1 MTTDETELRRLQAEL
16 AEERALAAD
25 ATEYR
30 VLLPE
35 GGGQELRVSRQT
47 AAFGTGWAVCAP
59 RRGGGVAW
67 TREGWQESISALSVD
82 RLFCWPDARTA
93 IEEAR
98 RELAPDGS
106 APSASGDVA
115 PVTAP
120 GTPTFFEAE
129 VVYDSQDGYTAPEDS
144 LRFDCKHVT
153 RTPEGQLIAFGFVR
167 VGAKDRWTPTGFGTD
182 DWTGKPWRAVARS
195 R

>member
-1 MTTDETELRRLQAEL
+1 MTTDETELRRLRAEL

-30 VLLPE
+30 VLLPD
-35 GGGQELRVSRQT
+35 GGGTELRVSRQT
-47 AAFGTGWAVCAP
+47 ALFGNGWAVCVP

-67 TREGWQESISALSVD
+67 TREGWQESISALGVD

-98 RELAPDGS
+98 RELVPADA
-106 APSASGDVA
+106 APSPVGSGEEGPA
-115 PVTAP
+115 PE
-120 GTPTFFEAE
+120 FFEPD
-129 VVYDSQDGYTAPEDS
+129 VTYDSQDGYTAPEDTW
-144 LRFDCKHVT
+144 RFDCRHVT
-153 RTPEGQLIAFGFVR
+153 RTPEGERIAFGFVR
-167 VGAKDRWTPTGFGTD
+167 VGRADRWTPTGLGTE
-182 DWTGKPWRAVARS
+182 DWTGKPWRAGAAR

>member
-1 MTTDETELRRLQAEL
+1 MTTDETELRRLRAEL

-30 VLLPE
+30 VLLPD
-35 GGGQELRVSRQT
+35 GGGAELRVSRQSG
-47 AAFGTGWAVCAP
+47 AFGSGWAVAVP

-98 RELAPDGS
+98 RELVPA
-106 APSASGDVA
+106 APSPGDVGEAA
-115 PVTAP
+115 PAP
-120 GTPTFFEAE
+120 EFFEPD
-129 VVYDSQDGYTAPEDS
+129 VTYDSQDGYTAPEDS
-144 LRFDCKHVT
+144 WRFDCRHVT
-153 RTPEGQLIAFGFVR
+153 RTPEGHPIAFGFVR
-167 VGAKDRWTPTGFGTD
+167 VGAEERWTPTGFGTD
-182 DWTGKPWRAVARS
+182 DWTGRPWRAGARS